1 MAFALCAAEARK
13 AKQEHRFE
21 SDEVTTLQVSKNG
34 QETWVS
40 VEPYGSDYTLII
52 VERRAMQQEAAAN
65 AEALQGG
72 LAQEGH
78 VAVPGIF
85 FDSNKSDVKPESKT
99 ALEEVAKLLKTNPTM
114 RVWVA
119 GHTDSVGMIDANMK
133 LSDARAAAVV
143 SALVANDGIS
153 ATRLKGYSVGPLAP
167 AASND
172 TEEGKAKNRR
182 VELVKQQIS
191 VPSSE
196 RLGICDKS
204 RMRKSAPVRI
214 RAGGIRQ
221 LVSLPRPAFE

>member
-1 MAFALCAAEARK
+1 VAFALCAAEARK

-40 VEPYGSDYTLII
+40 VEAYGSDYTLII
-52 VERRAMQQEAAAN
+52 VERRAMLQEAAAN

-143 SALVANDGIS
+143 RALVANDGIS
-153 ATRLKGYSVGPLAP
+153 STRLKGYGVGPLAP
-167 AASND
+167 VASND

-182 VELVKQQIS
+182 VELVKQ
-191 VPSSE
+191 
-196 RLGICDKS
+196 
-204 RMRKSAPVRI
+204 
-214 RAGGIRQ
+214 
-221 LVSLPRPAFE
+221 